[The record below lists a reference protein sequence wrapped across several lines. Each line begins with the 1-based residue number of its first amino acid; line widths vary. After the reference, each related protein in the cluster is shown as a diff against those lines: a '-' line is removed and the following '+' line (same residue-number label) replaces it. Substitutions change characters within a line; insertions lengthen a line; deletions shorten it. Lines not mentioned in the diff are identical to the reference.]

1 MSSPTS
7 AVIHSDLEI
16 LGGTP
21 VFVGTRVPFQALIDY
36 LEGGHPLAEFLDDF
50 PSVTH
55 KQAVAALELARDA
68 VLARLTAA

>member
-1 MSSPTS
+1 VSQPVVSP
-7 AVIHSDLEI
+7 IHRDPEI

-50 PSVTH
+50 PSVH
-55 KQAVAALELARDA
+55 HDQAIAALDLARDA
-68 VLARLTAA
+68 VLAGITAA